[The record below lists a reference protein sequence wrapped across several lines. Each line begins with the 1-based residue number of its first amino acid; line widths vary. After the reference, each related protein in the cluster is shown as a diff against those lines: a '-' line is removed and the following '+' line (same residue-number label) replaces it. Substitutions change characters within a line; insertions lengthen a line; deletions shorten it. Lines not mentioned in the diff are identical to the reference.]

1 MSKVLVITAHPKT
14 KQFSNSLTL
23 AKHFL
28 TAYRQANPADTIIQ
42 KDLSSQ
48 VGFPF
53 NEVALSIYQKSRS
66 KQPLTAE
73 KKTFAT
79 GRQAWL
85 DEFVTSDK
93 YVFVNPMFNYFIPA
107 EMKSYIDVLMQ
118 VPITFHYLSDGTP
131 EGLLH
136 GKKALHL
143 QSAGG
148 FYANEPGHPDLRQMN
163 MGNAYL
169 KMNLAI
175 MGVTDYQSL
184 FVEGMD
190 NEPENTP
197 KLQQAAFAKADQLG
211 STF

>member
-1 MSKVLVITAHPKT
+1 M
-14 KQFSNSLTL
+14 
-23 AKHFL
+23 
-28 TAYRQANPADTIIQ
+28 
-42 KDLSSQ
+42 
-48 VGFPF
+48 
-53 NEVALSIYQKSRS
+53 
-66 KQPLTAE
+66 
-73 KKTFAT
+73 
-79 GRQAWL
+79 
-85 DEFVTSDK
+85 
-93 YVFVNPMFNYFIPA
+93 
-107 EMKSYIDVLMQ
+107 
-118 VPITFHYLSDGTP
+118 
-131 EGLLH
+131 
-136 GKKALHL
+136 HL